1 LIIDYLAIIAVNTIK
16 NGGVSFL
23 NVHKKLIKLGAK
35 IVLFGFLRK
44 FINFETQQKIKW
56 SSKENPIYINS
67 KI

>member
-1 LIIDYLAIIAVNTIK
+1 MIIDYLAIIAVNTIK
-16 NGGVSFL
+16 KWGGSFL

-56 SSKENPIYINS
+56 SSKENPI
-67 KI
+67 

>member
-1 LIIDYLAIIAVNTIK
+1 M
-16 NGGVSFL
+16 GGGSFL

-56 SSKENPIYINS
+56 SSKENPI
-67 KI
+67 